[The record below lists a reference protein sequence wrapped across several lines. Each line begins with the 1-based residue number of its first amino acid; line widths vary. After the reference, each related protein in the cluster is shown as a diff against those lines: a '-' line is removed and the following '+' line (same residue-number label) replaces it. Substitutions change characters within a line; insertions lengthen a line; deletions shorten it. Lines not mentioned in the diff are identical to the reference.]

1 MTATDAPQAAPGATL
16 PGGGAAA
23 PAAPPATPWWRRT
36 WVVGVALLALL
47 ALPLAVG
54 LGVLHSP
61 RWYPILDLAQ
71 TELRVRDVGTR
82 HTPLVGL
89 AGRIESQGV
98 RGSHPGPLSFYGLRP
113 VYTLLGDRAWG
124 LQVATAAV
132 HLAAMAAALWIA
144 ARRGG
149 ERLMVAMAAVL
160 AVLGHLYGATTLT
173 EAWNPYLPIMWW
185 LVCILAAWSVL
196 CDDLA
201 MLPVAVFAGSWC
213 VQTHISYLGLVTGMA
228 AALAAVVAVMAWRRR
243 GDRAARRRLAGWM
256 AVALGVGAV
265 LWLPPL
271 LDQVRH
277 DPGNLSIVV
286 GNFRHP
292 TAATIGP
299 ARGLRLVAAHL
310 DLWHLR
316 GGGIKDA
323 GAPWVGYALVAA
335 WLASVAVAAGRRAGP
350 ALLRLDA
357 VLGLVLLLSLV
368 SASRIFGV
376 VWFYLT
382 LWSWV
387 TAALM
392 LLAVGWTAV
401 AVAPAGVRRVAPWLA
416 GAVALAFTGLFVAD
430 AARVDVPAAA
440 ESRVVG
446 DLAGPTA
453 AALTAPGAPGGGPDG
468 HYRVTWVDPVSLG
481 AAGEGL
487 ILELGRRGFDARGS
501 AIEEEALGT
510 HRVIAPEAATGEVH
524 LAVGNDIT
532 RWRRDHPEARE
543 VAYVDHRSAAERAR
557 YRRLLRRATD
567 QMTAAGL
574 DARGLEDRLALVAF
588 APGTPEDVRRTVNAL
603 AGLGQPTAVFL
614 TDQVTNS

>member
-1 MTATDAPQAAPGATL
+1 MTATEATAATP
-16 PGGGAAA
+16 AA
-23 PAAPPATPWWRRT
+23 PAEPASGAGPEPTPWWRRT
-36 WVVGVALLALL
+36 WVVGAGLLALL
-47 ALPLAVG
+47 AIPLAVG

-113 VYTLLGDRAWG
+113 VYTLLGERSWG
-124 LQVATAAV
+124 LQVATAVV
-132 HLAAMAAALWIA
+132 HLAAMATALWIA

-149 ERLMVAMAAVL
+149 VRLMVAMGAVL

-185 LVCILAAWSVL
+185 LVFVLAAWSVL
-196 CDDLA
+196 CDDPA

-213 VQTHISYLGLVTGMA
+213 LQTHISYLGLVVGLG
-228 AALAAVVAVMAWRRR
+228 AALAAVVAVTAWRRR
-243 GDRAARRRLAGWM
+243 HDRDARRRLAGWV
-256 AVALGVGAV
+256 AAALGLGVV

-271 LDQVRH
+271 LDQLRH

-286 GNFRHP
+286 DNFRHP
-292 TAATIGP
+292 TDPAIGP
-299 ARGLRLVAAHL
+299 GRGLRLVAAHL
-310 DLWHLR
+310 DVAHLR
-316 GGGIKDA
+316 GGSLEDA
-323 GAPWVGYALVAA
+323 GAAWAGYALVAV
-335 WLASVAVAAGRRAGP
+335 WLASVAVAVWRRAGA

-357 VLGLVLLLSLV
+357 VLGLVLVLNLV

-392 LLAVGWTAV
+392 VLAIGWTAA
-401 AVAPAGVRRVAPWLA
+401 AVAPAGLRRAAPWLA
-416 GAVALAFTGLFVAD
+416 GAVAVAFAALFVAD

-440 ESRVVG
+440 ESQVVG

-453 AALTAPGAPGGGPDG
+453 TALAAPGAPGGGREG
-468 HYRVTWVDPVSLG
+468 RYRVTWVDPVSLG

-487 ILELGRRGFDARGS
+487 ILELERRGFDARGT
-501 AIEEEALGT
+501 ALEEEALGA
-510 HRVIAPEAATGEVH
+510 HRVIAPADATGEVH
-524 LAVGNDIT
+524 VAVGNDIA
-532 RWRRDHPEARE
+532 RWRRDHPEARQ
-543 VAYVDHRSAAERAR
+543 VAYVDHRTPAERAR
-557 YRRLLRRATD
+557 YARLLRRATE

-574 DARGLEDRLALVAF
+574 DAAGLEDRLALVSF
-588 APGTPEDVRRTVNAL
+588 APETPDNVRRTVNAL
-603 AGLGQPTAVFL
+603 ADLGQPTAVFVS
-614 TDQVTNS
+614 DRVSPG

>member
-1 MTATDAPQAAPGATL
+1 MTATAAPAPPVGQ
-16 PGGGAAA
+16 GGAAD
-23 PAAPPATPWWRRT
+23 PGPPPWWRRT
-36 WVVGVALLALL
+36 WVVGAALLALL
-47 ALPLAVG
+47 AIPLAVG

-89 AGRIESQGV
+89 AGRIESQGL

-113 VYTLLGDRAWG
+113 VYTLLGERPWG
-124 LQVATAAV
+124 LQVATATV

-149 ERLMVAMAAVL
+149 VRLMVAMGAVL

-185 LVCILAAWSVL
+185 LVFVLAAWSVL

-213 VQTHISYLGLVTGMA
+213 LQTHISYLGLVAGLG
-228 AALAAVVAVMAWRRR
+228 AALAVVVAVAAWRRR
-243 GDRAARRRLAGWM
+243 RDRDARRRLAGWV
-256 AVALGVGAV
+256 AAALGLGVV

-271 LDQVRH
+271 YDQVRH

-286 GNFRHP
+286 DNFRHP
-292 TAATIGP
+292 TDTVIGP
-299 ARGLRLVAAHL
+299 GRGLRLVAAHL

-316 GGGIKDA
+316 GASIEQA
-323 GAPWVGYALVAA
+323 GAAWAGYALVAA
-335 WLASVAVAAGRRAGP
+335 WLVSVAVAAGRRANP

-357 VLGLVLLLSLV
+357 VLGLVLVLNLV
-368 SASRIFGV
+368 SASRIFGT

-387 TAALM
+387 TATLM
-392 LLAVGWTAV
+392 VLAIGWTVA
-401 AVAPAGVRRVAPWLA
+401 AVAPPGARRAAPWLA
-416 GAVALAFTGLFVAD
+416 GAVAVAFAALFVAD
-430 AARVDVPAAA
+430 AARVDVPSAA
-440 ESRVVG
+440 ESHVLGR
-446 DLAGPTA
+446 LARPTV
-453 AALTAPGAPGGGPDG
+453 AALAAPGAPGGGRDG

-487 ILELGRRGFDARGS
+487 ILELERRGFDARGT
-501 AIEEEALGT
+501 ATEEEALGA
-510 HRVIAPEAATGEVH
+510 HRVIAPRDATGEIH
-524 LAVGNDIT
+524 IAVGNDIA
-532 RWRRDHPEARE
+532 RWRRAHPESRQ
-543 VAYVDHRSAAERAR
+543 VAYVDPRTPAERAR
-557 YRRLLRRATD
+557 YQRLLRRARD
-567 QMTAAGL
+567 QLAAAGL
-574 DARGLEDRLALVAF
+574 DPAGLEDRLALVSF
-588 APGTPEDVRRTVNAL
+588 APGTPEDARRTVNAL
-603 AGLGQPTAVFL
+603 ADLGQPAAVFV
-614 TDQVTNS
+614 TDQVTDL